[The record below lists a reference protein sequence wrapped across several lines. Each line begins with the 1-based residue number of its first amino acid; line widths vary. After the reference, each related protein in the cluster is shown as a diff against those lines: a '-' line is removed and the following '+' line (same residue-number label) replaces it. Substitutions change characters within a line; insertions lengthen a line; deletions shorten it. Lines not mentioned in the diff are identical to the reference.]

1 MLRTVSGNV
10 YTGTFKHDRMHGKGT
25 MEYTNGDRYE
35 GSWKNGM
42 VSECCVCACA
52 CVCMCVS
59 VCVSVCVCVRVCVC
73 MCMCAYLYV
82 HVCMY
87 MYL

>member
-10 YTGTFKHDRMHGKGT
+10 YTGIFKHDRMHGKGT

-42 VSECCVCACA
+42 VSECCVCV
-52 CVCMCVS
+52 CVCL
-59 VCVSVCVCVRVCVC
+59 CVRVCVRVYVC
-73 MCMCAYLYV
+73 MCVYLCV